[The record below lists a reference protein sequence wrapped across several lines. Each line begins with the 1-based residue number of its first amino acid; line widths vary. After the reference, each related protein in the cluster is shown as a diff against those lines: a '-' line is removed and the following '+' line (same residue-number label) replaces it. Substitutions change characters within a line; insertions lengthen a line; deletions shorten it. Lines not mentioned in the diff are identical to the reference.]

1 MQSSAK
7 IATLDAKRIA
17 KRLLNHWKHK
27 FEVAESEDQFSIFM
41 PKATVVMNALDEHLS
56 VQINTEDAD
65 NSVLE
70 NVVLDHLNRM
80 AQQEFQVDWLHIV

>member
-1 MQSSAK
+1 MRSSAK

-80 AQQEFQVDWLHIV
+80 AQQEFQVDWLHTV